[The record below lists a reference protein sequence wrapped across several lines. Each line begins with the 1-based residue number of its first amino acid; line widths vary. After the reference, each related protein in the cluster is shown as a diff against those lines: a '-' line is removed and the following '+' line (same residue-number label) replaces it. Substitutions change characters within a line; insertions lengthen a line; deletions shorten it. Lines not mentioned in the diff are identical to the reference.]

1 MRSVPVRQR
10 LREIRHTRRRY
21 TGEDGNRRRDLK
33 MLNTGFDMEESP
45 RNPKRQGMD
54 SLPEPL
60 KGV

>member
-1 MRSVPVRQR
+1 
-10 LREIRHTRRRY
+10 
-21 TGEDGNRRRDLK
+21 

-45 RNPKRQGMD
+45 RNPKKQGMD